1 MVIFKSKLE
10 VLENTHLR
18 EQDMGRRVGP
28 NGEALVWCRKCSDDI
43 GCRLESKL
51 MNRCRPENE

>member
-1 MVIFKSKLE
+1 MVIFKSKMEALE
-10 VLENTHLR
+10 ITHLR

-51 MNRCRPENE
+51 MN